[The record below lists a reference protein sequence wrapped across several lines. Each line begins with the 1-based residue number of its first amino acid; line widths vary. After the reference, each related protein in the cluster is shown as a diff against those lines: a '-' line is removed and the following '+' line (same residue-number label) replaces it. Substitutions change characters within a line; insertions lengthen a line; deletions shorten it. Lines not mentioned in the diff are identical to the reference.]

1 VLGEDLRDAIFGHPC
16 LVAVAHAVRVQA
28 VPCAGGGRRPAEEH
42 VLPAAAV
49 LGRTGASL
57 PGLGFD
63 LPFQEVSQE
72 RR

>member
-1 VLGEDLRDAIFGHPC
+1 MPC
-16 LVAVAHAVRVQA
+16 GFRPYLAPGVAAVR
-28 VPCAGGGRRPAEEH
+28 AEEH